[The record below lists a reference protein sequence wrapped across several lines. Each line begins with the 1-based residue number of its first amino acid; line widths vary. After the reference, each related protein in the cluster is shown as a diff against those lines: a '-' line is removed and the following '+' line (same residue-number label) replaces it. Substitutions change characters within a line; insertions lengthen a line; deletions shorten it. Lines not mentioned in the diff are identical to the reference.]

1 MHIHTLHA
9 RADRCFTILK
19 KRALARTIMYWKYF
33 LFAMRTAIGSISG
46 SMLRTHATCAELRL
60 GCMLIN
66 TCKAYVHV
74 SCTTQDENNI
84 PICTHTYTH
93 WTSHLHTNVYTHTDL
108 DICAQNDP
116 SRLLDIARW
125 PLCVCVCVYICWY
138 VCMCMMFTEPVFW
151 CVCLHMCVCMNIHT
165 QTHAYSM
172 HTREQHVTLT
182 ACQTQSCTNMH
193 ACLHAYTHA

>member
-125 PLCVCVCVYICWY
+125 PLCVCVCVCTYVGMY
-138 VCMCMMFTEPVFW
+138 VCAWCLQSQYFGVYVCI
-151 CVCLHMCVCMNIHT
+151 CVCVWIYIRKHMHIACIHVNNT
-165 QTHAYSM
+165 
-172 HTREQHVTLT
+172 
-182 ACQTQSCTNMH
+182 
-193 ACLHAYTHA
+193 